1 MTLPTE
7 VAGNRTKT
15 TAKAGRKEEF
25 CLTPDIE
32 EKIVFCEKTTISDFV
47 KQLNDLRDETRMK
60 RIAIK
65 YISDKLIEE
74 GYMKEVFE
82 EGMWRKVV
90 TEKGKD
96 AGIFTELRISKV
108 ETEYSVIMY
117 NQQAQELLV
126 QKLKKWLQS

>member
-1 MTLPTE
+1 MQKINKNNMIHLMEFTSIQFFGDFIAELKRQINDTVLGMTDMSMYAT
-7 VAGNRTKT
+7 ADTK
-15 TAKAGRKEEF
+15 
-25 CLTPDIE
+25 
-32 EKIVFCEKTTISDFV
+32 
-47 KQLNDLRDETRMK
+47 LRDFCMTYGIPEP
-60 RIAIK
+60 
-65 YISDKLIEE
+65 DKLIEE

-96 AGIFTELRISKV
+96 AGIFTEIRISKA